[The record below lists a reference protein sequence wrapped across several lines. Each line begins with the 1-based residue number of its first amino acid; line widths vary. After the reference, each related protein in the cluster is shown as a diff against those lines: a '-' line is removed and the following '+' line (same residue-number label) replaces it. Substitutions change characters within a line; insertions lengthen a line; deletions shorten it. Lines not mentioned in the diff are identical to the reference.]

1 MIENN
6 KVKYG
11 KRERFCIWE
20 NSDDYVVNWIEE
32 ISYKKIL

>member
-6 KVKYG
+6 KVQYG
-11 KRERFCIWE
+11 K